1 MMKFKTVGFT
11 DPECR
16 IVNTET
22 EDWVGVGGGAVLRG
36 TQLELDKRNK
46 L

>member
-22 EDWVGVGGGAVLRG
+22 EDWVGGGAVLRG

>member
-22 EDWVGVGGGAVLRG
+22 EDLGDGGSAVLRG
-36 TQLELDKRNK
+36 TQLELDKRNN

>member
-22 EDWVGVGGGAVLRG
+22 EDWGGGG
-36 TQLELDKRNK
+36 QF
-46 L
+46 